1 MFFKLIE
8 LNKSVLDELKVIS
21 KDFYENYSN
30 NDKNRKQKSPKSKP
44 RASDIKSNLF
54 TKEMREEY
62 PLQKRLQQLN
72 FDMYLN

>member
-1 MFFKLIE
+1 MIFKLIE

-30 NDKNRKQKSPKSKP
+30 NDKNRKQKSPKSKL

>member
-21 KDFYENYSN
+21 TDFYENYSK
-30 NDKNRKQKSPKSKP
+30 NDKNRKQKSPKSKL

>member
-30 NDKNRKQKSPKSKP
+30 NDKNRKQKSPKSKL

>member
-30 NDKNRKQKSPKSKP
+30 NDKNRKQKSPKSKL

-54 TKEMREEY
+54 TKEMHEEY

>member
-1 MFFKLIE
+1 MIE
-8 LNKSVLDELKVIS
+8 LNKSVPDELKVIS

-30 NDKNRKQKSPKSKP
+30 NDKNRKQKSPKSKL

>member
-1 MFFKLIE
+1 MIRIE
-8 LNKSVLDELKVIS
+8 
-21 KDFYENYSN
+21 
-30 NDKNRKQKSPKSKP
+30 KQKSPKSKL

>member
-1 MFFKLIE
+1 MIFTLIE

-30 NDKNRKQKSPKSKP
+30 NDKNRKQKSPKSKL